1 MGEEDSG
8 YQSMRPSM
16 SDITSSYELN
26 RNKCNRKSGGH
37 SSKCFDVNSPYP
49 CTSGCGKMFKI
60 RDDWRRHDEINYP
73 QKLWHCWLPECAAK
87 PVDQRVSFR
96 KEHFKVHLKTCHRQQ
111 KIDQQEIKAS
121 YLPIRSR
128 FSKEC
133 LFHGCAQ
140 RLSTWKD
147 RTNHLAEH
155 FSKEWDGSQWRLA
168 VDEEVHSVRDAMD
181 TDDAAAESSSSDDS
195 PSDNETSDSDTS
207 DDGKGGDSG
216 SFRTSGA
223 GNGPRTDNR
232 PGSGR
237 QPRPRPGQGSKKGH
251 NAGGGSRTRQAQK
264 QRPHNGG
271 IADKEP
277 SEVSQNQQLTVC
289 QQSQSYLSKWYERT
303 SRLQNGAQGHPALP
317 LKFVRRLGSGAS
329 AIVDEIR
336 YPGGMNMARKTFR
349 QHTLALK
356 SRFEQ
361 EVHALCRLRHPH
373 ILGFWEPTGILHHL
387 HY

>member
-1 MGEEDSG
+1 
-8 YQSMRPSM
+8 
-16 SDITSSYELN
+16 
-26 RNKCNRKSGGH
+26 
-37 SSKCFDVNSPYP
+37 
-49 CTSGCGKMFKI
+49 
-60 RDDWRRHDEINYP
+60 
-73 QKLWHCWLPECAAK
+73 
-87 PVDQRVSFR
+87 
-96 KEHFKVHLKTCHRQQ
+96 
-111 KIDQQEIKAS
+111 
-121 YLPIRSR
+121 
-128 FSKEC
+128 
-133 LFHGCAQ
+133 
-140 RLSTWKD
+140 
-147 RTNHLAEH
+147 
-155 FSKEWDGSQWRLA
+155 
-168 VDEEVHSVRDAMD
+168 MD

-251 NAGGGSRTRQAQK
+251 GAGGGSRTRRAQK

-303 SRLQNGAQGHPALP
+303 SRLQHGAQGHPALP

-336 YPGGMNMARKTFR
+336 YPGGMNMAQKTFQ

-373 ILGFWEPTGILHHL
+373 IVRLLGAYWDTTSLTLLMKPVAEYDMLSYLRLNSPRLPVAGVRPWFNCLVSGLRYIHDQQVIHGDIKPANILIKDDRVFYTDFGLSKLMSDTSLDPGFVTFRYAAPEIQHGVRGQP
-387 HY
+387 YDI